1 MEIIKHCKCC
11 GNQFI
16 AHRMATLYCS
26 KACNAKAT
34 RVRKKKSIQQE
45 YQELQN
51 DLESSTENSIPNAEY
66 LSPIQ
71 AAKLLGVSRATI
83 YRYALA
89 GVIKAVQFK
98 GLTIIRKS
106 DIEKTFDNASEYKKR
121 IAFSK
126 KKEDSEYYTIRDIS
140 EKYHIGKKAIL
151 SRCERCSI
159 PKVYD
164 GRNVFFKKVYVDAHF
179 AELIEEIDLAN
190 YYTTEQLMEKI
201 CMSKQN
207 VLTFVYRNKIP
218 RITRGRLVY
227 YSKVH
232 IDNYKRRGN
241 DIDTNWYTYDEI
253 IEKYGLSVDQI
264 SYQIRQEKIKTEK
277 RGKFTMIFRSEFD
290 EQIIKGKFG
299 DIERDEKTGKFNFA
313 NNSHPKVVI
322 KNKTGNVE
330 APETPDGYF
339 STEEISKKYSI
350 NIRHVQK
357 LTREARIPKIS
368 LKGFNF
374 FEIPSVLALFGSS
387 QINDG
392 VKEWITPEEMEKQY
406 KMTPVAR
413 RSFTHRHKIPTKAE
427 FGKIFY
433 SKEHIDKVKHL
444 VFNGKENYYSV
455 QEVMD
460 KYELTKDM
468 VFYYSN
474 KKKVTKVKCG
484 QQVYLLKTE
493 IDEYMAERAQ
503 NSELLPITDD

>member
-1 MEIIKHCKCC
+1 MNIIKHCKCC
-11 GNQFI
+11 GKQFI
-16 AHRMATLYCS
+16 AHTMTTLYCS

-34 RVRKKKSIQQE
+34 RVRKKVSVQKE
-45 YQELQN
+45 YKEFQN
-51 DLESSTENSIPNAEY
+51 NIESSSEPSTSFAEY

-71 AAKLLGVSRATI
+71 AATLLGVSRATI

-89 GVIKAVQFK
+89 GIIKAVQFK

-106 DIEKTFDNASEYKKR
+106 DIEKTFDNAPEYKKR
-121 IAFSK
+121 KIFSK
-126 KKEDSEYYTIRDIS
+126 KKENNEYYTVRDIS
-140 EKYHIGKKAIL
+140 EKYHIRKKAIL
-151 SRCERCSI
+151 SRCERFSI

-164 GRNVFFKKVYVDAHF
+164 GRNVFFKKAYVDAHF

-190 YYTTEQLMEKI
+190 YYTTEQFMEKFG
-201 CMSKQN
+201 MSKQN

-218 RITRGRLVY
+218 RINRGKLVY

-232 IDNYKRRGN
+232 IDNFKRKGESV
-241 DIDTNWYTYDEI
+241 DANWYSYDEI
-253 IEKYGLSVDQI
+253 IEKYGLSKDQI
-264 SYQIRQEKIKTEK
+264 SYHIRHEKIKTEK
-277 RGKFTMIFRSEFD
+277 RGKFTMISRSEFD
-290 EQIIKGKFG
+290 QKVIKEKFG
-299 DIERDEKTGKFNFA
+299 DVERDEKTGKFNFTRKSQLKVA
-313 NNSHPKVVI
+313 NRNQSGKVEV
-322 KNKTGNVE
+322 
-330 APETPDGYF
+330 PETPDGYF

-350 NIRHVQK
+350 NVRHVQK

-374 FEIPSVLALFGSS
+374 FEIPSILALFGSS

-392 VKEWITPEEMEKQY
+392 IKEWITPEEMEKQY
-406 KMTPVAR
+406 NMTPVAR
-413 RSFTHRHKIPTKAE
+413 RSFTYRHKIPTKAE

-444 VFNGKENYYSV
+444 VFNSKEKYYSV
-455 QEVMD
+455 QEVME
-460 KYELTKDM
+460 KYGLTKDM

-493 IDEYMAERAQ
+493 IDEYMAERTK
-503 NSELLPITDD
+503 NNELLPITDD